1 MGRHAL
7 AAAYTAAQKVIPGNA
22 VPSKLNPTSPRRRP
36 FMMRDFLRSS
46 LRQFGYEITQ
56 YPLPD
61 WYLLRSG
68 LTELF
73 DQLQINCAIDV
84 GANKGQFA
92 SFLRQIG
99 YKGRIVSFEPVS
111 TTFQLLKET
120 SKNDH
125 DWRVQNL
132 AVGSA
137 DETLEINITGGSAFN
152 SLLPM
157 NSYGKT
163 QFPKESVVRST
174 EKVNVVRLDSI
185 MGEIL
190 QGLEKPRIYLKMDTQ
205 GYDLQV
211 LEGASTSLPLI
222 LGLQSE
228 IALKPIY
235 EGMPDYLT
243 SLAKL
248 NDLGFSVTSLVPVTR
263 DEKLR
268 VVEFDCL
275 MVRTRLN

>member
-1 MGRHAL
+1 
-7 AAAYTAAQKVIPGNA
+7 
-22 VPSKLNPTSPRRRP
+22 
-36 FMMRDFLRSS
+36 MMRNFLKSS
-46 LRQFGYEITQ
+46 LRRFGYDIVP
-56 YPLPD
+56 YPIPD
-61 WYLLRSG
+61 WYLLRIG
-68 LTELF
+68 LIELF
-73 DQLQINCAIDV
+73 EQLNINCVIDV
-84 GANKGQFA
+84 GANTGQFG

-99 YKGRIVSFEPVS
+99 YTGRIASFEPVS
-111 TTFQLLKET
+111 TTFKLLEEK
-120 SKNDH
+120 SKSDP

-132 AVGSA
+132 AIGSA
-137 DETLEINITGGSAFN
+137 NEMLEINITDSSVFS

-163 QFPKESVVRST
+163 QFPKESFVKRT
-174 EKVNVVRLDSI
+174 EQVNVVRLDSI
-185 MGEIL
+185 MSNII
-190 QGLEKPRIYLKMDTQ
+190 QRLEKPRVYLKMDTQ

-211 LEGASTSLPLI
+211 LEGASECLPLI

-235 EGMPDYLT
+235 DRMPDYLT

-248 NDLGFSVTSLVPVTR
+248 NDLGFSVTSLIPVTR

-275 MVRTRLN
+275 MIRNIPS

>member
-1 MGRHAL
+1 
-7 AAAYTAAQKVIPGNA
+7 
-22 VPSKLNPTSPRRRP
+22 
-36 FMMRDFLRSS
+36 MMRDLLKSS
-46 LRQFGYEITQ
+46 LRQFGYDITQ
-56 YPLPD
+56 HPIPD
-61 WYLLRSG
+61 WYLLRTG

-84 GANKGQFA
+84 GANNGQFA

-111 TTFQLLKET
+111 TTFKLLEEK
-120 SKNDH
+120 SRNDH

-137 DETLEINITGGSAFN
+137 DETLEINITDGSVFN

-163 QFPKESVVRST
+163 QFPKESVVRRT

-185 MGEIL
+185 MDEIV
-190 QGLEKPRIYLKMDTQ
+190 QGLETPRVYLKMDTQ

-211 LEGASTSLPLI
+211 LEGASTCLPLI

-248 NDLGFSVTSLVPVTR
+248 NDLGFSATSLIPVTR

-268 VVEFDCL
+268 IVEFDCL
-275 MVRTRLN
+275 MVRNNLN

>member
-1 MGRHAL
+1 MV
-7 AAAYTAAQKVIPGNA
+7 K
-22 VPSKLNPTSPRRRP
+22 S
-36 FMMRDFLRSS
+36 FLKSS
-46 LRQFGYEITQ
+46 LRHFGYNITP
-56 YPLPD
+56 YPIPD
-61 WYLLRSG
+61 WYLLRTG

-73 DQLQINCAIDV
+73 EQLRINCAIDV

-111 TTFQLLKET
+111 TTFKLLEEK
-120 SKNDH
+120 SRNDH
-125 DWRVQNL
+125 DWRVQNV

-137 DETLEINITGGSAFN
+137 NDTLEINITGGSVFN

-163 QFPKESVVRST
+163 QFPKESVVRGT
-174 EKVNVVRLDSI
+174 EKVHVVRLDSI
-185 MGEIL
+185 MGEII
-190 QGLEKPRIYLKMDTQ
+190 QGLENPRVYLKMDTQ

-211 LEGASTSLPLI
+211 LEGASTCLPLI

-228 IALKPIY
+228 IAMKPIY

-248 NDLGFSVTSLVPVTR
+248 NDLDFSVTSLIPVTR

-275 MVRTRLN
+275 MVRNNLS